1 LTLIFILLNIWANNE
16 FSRIR
21 LNMYQFVQPQSNNP
35 NYTAGQTWGALKKA
49 WRGYKIAKV
58 QSDNPRMAE
67 YAKKIRTLQHDLGIK
82 QAEFPELHLSS

>member
-1 LTLIFILLNIWANNE
+1 MQISNFYPLRA
-16 FSRIR
+16 
-21 LNMYQFVQPQSNNP
+21 MYQFVQPTTNNP

-58 QSDNPRMAE
+58 TSDGTRMAE

-82 QAEFPELHLSS
+82 QAEFPELNLS